1 VKPFEP
7 LFLNYERFSEIEQ
20 YIKKELKQEQ
30 RQRLTNVLNLIK
42 GFQSTY
48 ALELLASVDFVKK
61 DNNIINIEE
70 IKHKIASW
78 SKRKANLLEPKHIDI
93 AYKHLQT
100 YASSIA

>member
-1 VKPFEP
+1 M
-7 LFLNYERFSEIEQ
+7 NYEKYSEIEQ
-20 YIKKELKQEQ
+20 YIEKELKQEQ

-61 DNNIINIEE
+61 DNNNINVNE

-78 SKRKANLLEPKHIDI
+78 NKRKANLFEPKHIDI
-93 AYKHLQT
+93 AYKHLQD
-100 YASSIA
+100 YALSIA